1 MLVCQRANREGESAA
16 ALGMSSECFGGNGG
30 GSLVAADPARHDVAG
45 ISELRRVSEVVR
57 RDCDEYIGGSSE
69 EADRSWN
76 YHHPTRSK
84 GRPKTELRAHRQ
96 GHRSRAGAHGNG
108 AMGRAARRN
117 GKSTAGPDHA
127 KRQGA
132 ISGGHPATLG
142 RLNQLAGAALRD
154 HSWRSA
160 VMGSTRVARRAG
172 T

>member
-1 MLVCQRANREGESAA
+1 MLGCRCASQESESAA
-16 ALGMSSECFGGNGG
+16 ALGMSAECFGGNVG
-30 GSLVAADPARHDVAG
+30 GSLVAADSAGHDVAG
-45 ISELRRVSEVVR
+45 IPELWGISGIVR
-57 RDCDEYIGGSSE
+57 RDCDEYIGGSTE

-76 YHHPTRSK
+76 YHHAPKSQ

-108 AMGRAARRN
+108 AVGGAARRN

-132 ISGGHPATLG
+132 IPGGHPATLKG
-142 RLNQLAGAALRD
+142 LNQLAGTASRD
-154 HSWRSA
+154 HSWRRA